1 MPKKNIDTKC
11 TTLLLSR
18 KLLSVLERIP
28 DRSEFIR
35 SAIAYGLDQDVQVH
49 RRKTN
54 GAPENFRQTSF
65 MIDNPLH
72 KRLCEKAQKHLVS
85 SFAEAALRQYL
96 LLTLTGEA
104 LEEAK
109 LLLEPAH
116 V

>member
-1 MPKKNIDTKC
+1 MPKNQDTKC

-28 DRSEFIR
+28 ERSEFIR
-35 SAIAYGLDQDVQVH
+35 RAIAYGLDQDIKAH

-65 MIDNPLH
+65 MIDHALH
-72 KRLCEKAQKHLVS
+72 KRLCAKAQLHLVS
-85 SFAEAALRQYL
+85 SFAETSLQQYI
-96 LLTLTGEA
+96 LLTLTGDA

-109 LLLEPAH
+109 LILAE
-116 V
+116 